1 LPSTP
6 RRTPGTQTP
15 AGRASARRPTTGA
28 AGGRPGAARASSN
41 RSEPAPRREQGKGDG
56 GRKPRSAFGRFAEA
70 VRAGSQEAR
79 AAAPRSAPSRGR
91 PTRRPGARRTA
102 ASRGTDRRFNRRS
115 GGRFT
120 GRAAIVAVVVSV
132 LVLTL
137 AYPLQEYLAQR
148 SQLAAAEQ
156 EQAEQLGRIAGLEEQ
171 KRKWNDPAY
180 VRAQASK
187 RLQLVEPGVTVYKIK
202 SDAEP
207 AAEQPGPGGAVVG
220 KASSKS
226 PWYSQL
232 WSSVQAADRPA
243 EPNSDG
249 ATPADKPAK

>member
-1 LPSTP
+1 M
-6 RRTPGTQTP
+6 
-15 AGRASARRPTTGA
+15 
-28 AGGRPGAARASSN
+28 
-41 RSEPAPRREQGKGDG
+41 
-56 GRKPRSAFGRFAEA
+56 
-70 VRAGSQEAR
+70 
-79 AAAPRSAPSRGR
+79 
-91 PTRRPGARRTA
+91 
-102 ASRGTDRRFNRRS
+102 
-115 GGRFT
+115 
-120 GRAAIVAVVVSV
+120 

-156 EQAEQLGRIAGLEEQ
+156 EQAEQLARIADLHEE

-180 VRAQASK
+180 VRVQASK

-207 AAEQPGPGGAVVG
+207 AAEQPGPGGTAVS
-220 KASSKS
+220 KTSSKS

-243 EPNSDG
+243 DPNSDG

>member
-1 LPSTP
+1 V
-6 RRTPGTQTP
+6 
-15 AGRASARRPTTGA
+15 
-28 AGGRPGAARASSN
+28 
-41 RSEPAPRREQGKGDG
+41 PRREQGS
-56 GRKPRSAFGRFAEA
+56 RKPRSALGRFADA
-70 VRAGSQEAR
+70 VRAGSEEAR
-79 AAAPRSAPSRGR
+79 AAAPRSAASRGR
-91 PTRRPGARRTA
+91 PTQRPGARRTA
-102 ASRGTDRRFNRRS
+102 ASRGADRRFNRRS

-156 EQAEQLGRIAGLEEQ
+156 EQAEQLARIADLEEQ
-171 KRKWNDPAY
+171 KRKWNDPTY
-180 VRAQASK
+180 VRAQASR

-207 AAEQPGPGGAVVG
+207 AAEQPGPGAVVG

-232 WSSVQAADRPA
+232 WSSVKAADRPA
-243 EPNSDG
+243 G
-249 ATPADKPAK
+249 ATPARTPAK